1 MQVLYQLSYGPMNA
15 GDAIRLVPSSWL
27 SLHRSSRQT

>member
-1 MQVLYQLSYGPMNA
+1 MNA

-27 SLHRSSRQT
+27 SLHRSSRHT